1 MSEAKFLEWDSEI
14 TQDTQEFVLLPEG
27 DYPFMVQGL
36 EKAIYDGPSEKIGHG
51 CPMAILKIVVGTDDN
66 HTSVTDKLYLSTSME
81 WKLGQFFRAIG
92 QKTHG
97 KAYKMD
103 WNNVIGKQG
112 LCRIKVED
120 WVDREGKQRQSNK
133 IERYLECDA
142 VKAPTVPRKSSKKTE
157 SAAESDLPFEV

>member
-1 MSEAKFLEWDSEI
+1 MADAKFLEWDSEI

-36 EKAIYDGPSEKIGHG
+36 EKAIYDGTSEKIGHG

-66 HTSVTDKLYLSTSME
+66 HTSVQDKLYLSTSME

-120 WVDREGKQRQSNK
+120 WVDRDGKQRQSNK

-142 VKAPTVPRKSSKKTE
+142 VKAPTAPKKSSKKP
-157 SAAESDLPFEV
+157 AEDTDLPFEV